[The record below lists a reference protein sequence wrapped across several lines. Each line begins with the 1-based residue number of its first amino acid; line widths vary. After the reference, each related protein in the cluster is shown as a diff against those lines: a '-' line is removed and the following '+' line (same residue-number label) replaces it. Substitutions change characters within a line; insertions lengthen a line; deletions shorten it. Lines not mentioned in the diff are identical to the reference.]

1 MTGWMRPFV
10 PPLDA
15 LRSLP
20 PSFAGGS
27 WDNSDLKGKKGW
39 MNTGFGMFAFNDGK
53 AKDVKKNK
61 YDDRYN
67 KLKPSTNIMGTQ
79 VGIDWTGKQAMDER
93 AKKNGISRDMQMWR
107 DAGALSPEEA
117 RKRGNSPKLNGGN
130 NNNGDKKFFGLF

>member
-39 MNTGFGMFAFNDGK
+39 MNTGFGMFAFNDG
-53 AKDVKKNK
+53 
-61 YDDRYN
+61 
-67 KLKPSTNIMGTQ
+67 
-79 VGIDWTGKQAMDER
+79 
-93 AKKNGISRDMQMWR
+93 
-107 DAGALSPEEA
+107 
-117 RKRGNSPKLNGGN
+117 
-130 NNNGDKKFFGLF
+130 